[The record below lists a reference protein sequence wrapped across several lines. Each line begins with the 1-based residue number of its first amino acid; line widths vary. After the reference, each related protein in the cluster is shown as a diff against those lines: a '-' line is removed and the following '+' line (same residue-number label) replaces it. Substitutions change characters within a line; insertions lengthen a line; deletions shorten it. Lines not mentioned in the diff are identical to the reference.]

1 MMDKI
6 GRKLGL
12 KDDTGWDDPSV
23 FGFSVIGSIF
33 GYGLYVVVSALAQK
47 ITWIG

>member
-6 GRKLGL
+6 GRKFGL

-23 FGFSVIGSIF
+23 VGFVVIWSIF
-33 GYGLYVVVSALAQK
+33 GYGVYHVIIAL
-47 ITWIG
+47 IDRVMP

>member
-23 FGFSVIGSIF
+23 VGFIVLWSIF
-33 GYGLYVVVSALAQK
+33 GYGAYLTIVAL
-47 ITWIG
+47 IERVMP